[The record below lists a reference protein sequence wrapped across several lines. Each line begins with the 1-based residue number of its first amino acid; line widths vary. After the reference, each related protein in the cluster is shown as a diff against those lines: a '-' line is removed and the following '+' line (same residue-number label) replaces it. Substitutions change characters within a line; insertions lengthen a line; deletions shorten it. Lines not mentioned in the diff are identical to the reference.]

1 MNQIILIGNIVQDL
15 ELRVTK
21 SDKQYTFVKLAVR
34 RDKDNTDFIDCIGWE
49 KTAELLIKYA
59 KKGKKIAIQGSLQI
73 DKKNN
78 NGTWIEKHLV
88 VISRVEFC
96 DSKELEM
103 PSQSNVSKEVAKCI
117 HGVEKNGYNKCLDCK
132 KEVES
137 EESILWG

>member
-21 SDKQYTFVKLAVR
+21 NEKQYTFIKLAVR
-34 RDKDNTDFIDCIGWE
+34 RDKDNTDFINCIGWE
-49 KTAELLIKYA
+49 KTAELLLKYA

-73 DKKNN
+73 DRKND
-78 NGTWIEKHLV
+78 NGTWTEKHLI

-96 DSKELEM
+96 DSKELEA
-103 PSQSNVSKEVAKCI
+103 PSNVSNQVSKCI

-132 KEVES
+132 KELES